1 MTKPLAKKKTV
12 TKPVVK
18 KTTVKTVKTVEAKK
32 PEKVVYPVD
41 SSEGR
46 EHEHF

>member
-1 MTKPLAKKKTV
+1 MTTKKKIATKPV
-12 TKPVVK
+12 TKPAAKPVEK
-18 KTTVKTVKTVEAKK
+18 KVEAKK

-41 SSEGR
+41 PSEGK

>member
-1 MTKPLAKKKTV
+1 MIKKKTV
-12 TKPVVK
+12 TKPAVK
-18 KTTVKTVKTVEAKK
+18 KTAPKTVKAVEVKK

-41 SSEGR
+41 PSEGK